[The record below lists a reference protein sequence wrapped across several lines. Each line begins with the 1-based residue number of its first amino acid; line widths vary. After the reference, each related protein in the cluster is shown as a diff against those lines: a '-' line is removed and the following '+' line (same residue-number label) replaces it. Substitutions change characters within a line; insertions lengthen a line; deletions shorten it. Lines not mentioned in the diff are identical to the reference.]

1 MTNKPSDVSSDANRL
16 FGRILLC
23 NDDGIDAVGLKVLRD
38 IAHSLS
44 DDVWVVAPTENHS
57 GASRSITLRRDV
69 EIKEVGHQEYSVSG
83 TPADCIIFAMNKI
96 LDKRPDL
103 VLTGVNHGMNVGD
116 DVLYS
121 GTIAAAMEATL
132 AGVPAIALSQ
142 QGGRENREEYL
153 IADAHGVAL
162 VQHLW
167 NNGWPDRI
175 VPNVNFPKGDPEKIK
190 GMMVSTTDQHKF
202 GDIIDDGEKAGHYRL
217 GPLISKPDAT
227 PGSDRAA
234 IRDGW
239 IAMTPLGMD
248 LTAHQQLSK
257 FEPLNF

>member
-142 QGGRENREEYL
+142 QGGRENRDEYL

-162 VQHLW
+162 VQHLC

-175 VPNVNFPKGDPEKIK
+175 VPNVNFPKGDPEKIN

>member
-1 MTNKPSDVSSDANRL
+1 M
-16 FGRILLC
+16 
-23 NDDGIDAVGLKVLRD
+23 RD

-142 QGGRENREEYL
+142 QGGRENRDEL
-153 IADAHGVAL
+153 L
-162 VQHLW
+162 M
-167 NNGWPDRI
+167 R
-175 VPNVNFPKGDPEKIK
+175 
-190 GMMVSTTDQHKF
+190 MVSLLFSIYGTM
-202 GDIIDDGEKAGHYRL
+202 AGQ
-217 GPLISKPDAT
+217 IV
-227 PGSDRAA
+227 
-234 IRDGW
+234 
-239 IAMTPLGMD
+239 
-248 LTAHQQLSK
+248 LSQM
-257 FEPLNF
+257 

>member
-1 MTNKPSDVSSDANRL
+1 MTLKPRDVSSGVNRS

-23 NDDGIDAVGLKVLRD
+23 NDDGIDAIGLKVLRA

-44 DDVWVVAPTENHS
+44 DDVWVVAPTQNHS

-69 EIKEVGHQEYSVSG
+69 EIKEVASQEYSVSG
-83 TPADCIIFAMNKI
+83 TPADCIIFAVNKI

-103 VLTGVNHGMNVGD
+103 VLSGVNHGMNVGD

-132 AGVPAIALSQ
+132 AGIPAIALSQ
-142 QGGRENREEYL
+142 QGGRENRDEYQVT
-153 IADAHGVAL
+153 DAHGARL

-167 NNGWPDRI
+167 NHGWTDRL
-175 VPNVNFPKGDPEKIK
+175 VPNVNFPKGDPKSIK
-190 GMMVSTTDQHKF
+190 GMKVSTTDQHKF
-202 GDIIDDGEKAGHYRL
+202 GDIIHDGDKAGHFRL
-217 GPLISKPDAT
+217 GPLISRPDAS
-227 PGSDRAA
+227 PGSDREA

-239 IAMTPLGMD
+239 ISMTPLAMD
-248 LTAHQQLSK
+248 LTAHQLLPN
-257 FEPLNF
+257 FEPLSF

>member
-1 MTNKPSDVSSDANRL
+1 MTKNQSDVNSGVNRS

-23 NDDGIDAVGLKVLRD
+23 NDDGIDAVGLRVLRA

-44 DDVWVVAPTENHS
+44 DDVWVVAPVQNHS

-69 EIKEVGHQEYSVSG
+69 EIKEVAHQEFSVSG
-83 TPADCIIFAMNKI
+83 TPADCIIFAVNKI
-96 LDKRPDL
+96 LDRRPDL
-103 VLTGVNHGMNVGD
+103 VLSGVNHGMNVGD

-121 GTIAAAMEATL
+121 GTVAAAMEATL
-132 AGVPAIALSQ
+132 AGIPAIALSQ
-142 QGGRENREEYL
+142 QGGRENREEYQV
-153 IADAHGVAL
+153 ADAHGASL

-167 NNGWPDRI
+167 NSGWPDRL
-175 VPNVNFPKGDPEKIK
+175 VPNVNFPKGDPDTIK

-202 GDIIDDGEKAGHYRL
+202 GDIIEEGATAGHFRL
-217 GPLISKPDAT
+217 GPLISKPDASS
-227 PGSDRAA
+227 GSDRAA

-248 LTAHQQLSK
+248 LTAHQHISEFKPLS
-257 FEPLNF
+257 F